1 MTQVRTDD
9 ARQSLVSSANVMV
22 AAQLACLLEVSA
34 GKPGNVSPGRH
45 FSDTR
50 YEDFLASAAA
60 VGAPLAKAGEQPL
73 GITVRLATE
82 ATRRWVSGNTNLG
95 IVLLLAPLARA
106 ALRNAGSGFG
116 IRDSNLSKEGAS
128 VEPRTS
134 SPEPRSAVRL
144 RAALRQVL
152 DETTIEDARD
162 VYAAIRMA
170 SPGGLGHAETQDV
183 AGEPRVTLLEA
194 MRLAAHRDG
203 IAREYT
209 TGFEVTFGI
218 GVPALERARGDGL
231 SWDDAVVETFLTMLA
246 ANIDTHV
253 ARRAGVTV
261 AADVSER
268 ARQVIGCG
276 GVRTE
281 RGRRAIE
288 EMDRAIRDAGNIGN
302 PGTTADLTASAIFVR
317 LLCGGW
323 NRERDGASA
332 GRDGNAEAG

>member
-1 MTQVRTDD
+1 MTQVQADD
-9 ARQSLVSSANVMV
+9 VSQSLVSSADVMA

-34 GKPGNVSPGRH
+34 PKPGNVSPGRH

-60 VGAPLAKAGEQPL
+60 LGAPLAKAGEQPL
-73 GITVRLATE
+73 GITVRLATK

-106 ALRNAGSGFG
+106 ALRNADSGFG
-116 IRDSNLSKEGAS
+116 IRDSNLSKEGVS
-128 VEPRTS
+128 VEPRAPS
-134 SPEPRSAVRL
+134 RPEPQSDVRL
-144 RAALRQVL
+144 RTALRQVL

-183 AGEPRVTLLEA
+183 SGEPGVTLLEA

-209 TGFEVTFGI
+209 TAFEVTFGI
-218 GVPALERARGDGL
+218 AVPALERARGDGL

-261 AADVSER
+261 AEDVSER
-268 ARQVIGCG
+268 AREVIGCG

-281 RGRRAIE
+281 AGRHAIE

-323 NRERDGASA
+323 NRERDGAS
-332 GRDGNAEAG
+332 GRERR